1 MVEAAGAAGPPDV
14 TVSGPGG
21 TGDGGALVLRDVEG
35 RRTYIAIAAPR
46 AGRWTLTPAPGSA
59 PVTALRRGDGIPAPR
74 VTARVSGRGHRR
86 TLHWSLRAI
95 PGQVV
100 RFTEEGRGS
109 AGSIVTA
116 RKARGSK
123 RFAPADG
130 PAGRRSIVAVVE
142 QAGMAR
148 ARIVAGRYAAPAPQ
162 RPAKPK
168 RLTLRRAGGAL
179 QVRWKR
185 AAGARAYRVRAELSD
200 GRRLLLTVTQDLA
213 AAARLRPAGDGQ
225 GVGDRAARPVRRPS
239 RDQADPPRAPLSAR
253 GAQRCSSASSRR
265 STERSTGSSA
275 PCRRT
280 SGRSG
285 SS

>member
-1 MVEAAGAAGPPDV
+1 M

-35 RRTYIAIAAPR
+35 RHAYIAIAAPR
-46 AGRWTLTPAPGSA
+46 AGRWTLTPKPGSS

-95 PGQVV
+95 PGQTV
-100 RFTEEGRGS
+100 RFGEEGRGS
-109 AGSIVTA
+109 AGAIVTTG
-116 RKARGSK
+116 KARGSK

-185 AAGARAYRVRAELSD
+185 AAGARDYRVRAELSD
-200 GRRLLLTVTQDLA
+200 GRRLLLTVRKNSLRLPAFGARETAKVSVTGLRDPYAGPA
-213 AAARLRPAGDGQ
+213 ATKRIRRARR
-225 GVGDRAARPVRRPS
+225 
-239 RDQADPPRAPLSAR
+239 
-253 GAQRCSSASSRR
+253 
-265 STERSTGSSA
+265 
-275 PCRRT
+275 
-280 SGRSG
+280 
-285 SS
+285 